1 MSDSKL
7 VLIIDDEPDL
17 TTLLS
22 AAVESRGHRTL
33 TASNGLEGLEVL
45 KTQRPDLIVLDMN
58 MPKMGGVEFYNEL
71 SRRSGKGRPEPRV
84 LVLTARTGL
93 EQLFRDLDVD
103 GFMTKPFDN
112 DEFLDEVDAILG
124 RKASG
129 RAPVPGEGGKTGAA
143 AASAAS
149 GARAPRRVLV
159 IENSDKSFAAI
170 VTQFAAAGF
179 TVMAE
184 KTGAAGIER
193 AKREAPD
200 LVLSKIPLPDLP
212 GDLVAR
218 RIRTYAS
225 TSAIPVILYTSR
237 FSGTDRTVLDQIC
250 EKSGASRAVESDDAS
265 ELLQECERV
274 LGG

>member
-45 KTQRPDLIVLDMN
+45 KTARPDLIVLDMN

-71 SRRSGKGRPEPRV
+71 RRRSGTGRPEPRV

-112 DEFLDEVDAILG
+112 DQFLDEVDAILG
-124 RKASG
+124 KKPSG
-129 RAPVPGEGGKTGAA
+129 PQGVK
-143 AASAAS
+143 ASAADD
-149 GARAPRRVLV
+149 GTPRKILV
-159 IENSDKSFAAI
+159 VEDSDKPFAAI
-170 VTQFAAAGF
+170 VTRLAAAGF

-184 KTGAAGIER
+184 KSGIAGIER
-193 AKREAPD
+193 AKREVPD
-200 LVLSKIPLPDLP
+200 IVLAKIPLPDLS
-212 GDLVAR
+212 GDLVSR
-218 RIRTYAS
+218 RIKSYAA
-225 TSAIPVILYTSR
+225 TSGIPVVLYTAK
-237 FSGTDRTVLDQIC
+237 FAGVDRTVLDQIC
-250 EKSGASRAVESDDAS
+250 EKSGADCVVESDDPF
-265 ELLQECERV
+265 ELLEQCKGV
-274 LGG
+274 LAGCR